1 MVSSMS
7 PILHSCTFCT
17 PINQARMMSLRK
29 IFLFSL
35 ILHNPCNPQI
45 EFHRGR
51 AMITMI
57 LAHGVCVKEPHAL
70 RGPQGRAGGEPSAVH
85 SRRVTAEWP
94 NCLPL
99 LSQ

>member
-1 MVSSMS
+1 MKTV
-7 PILHSCTFCT
+7 
-17 PINQARMMSLRK
+17 
-29 IFLFSL
+29 
-35 ILHNPCNPQI
+35 
-45 EFHRGR
+45 
-51 AMITMI
+51 I
-57 LAHGVCVKEPHAL
+57 LAHGVCVKAPHAL